1 MQELMDRKAYG
12 PELALKIEV
21 MGSITVG
28 VANRWMLGWRD
39 RVVSL
44 LEMGTYLDCLK
55 AQGEHEKDV
64 LADAGDLRH
73 LSHREILQMHGAN
86 EAPPA

>member
-39 RVVSL
+39 RVPVCAISRL
-44 LEMGTYLDCLK
+44 GWQASGTP
-55 AQGEHEKDV
+55 
-64 LADAGDLRH
+64 DASTNSPEFLPERSPGSIPGH
-73 LSHREILQMHGAN
+73 
-86 EAPPA
+86 